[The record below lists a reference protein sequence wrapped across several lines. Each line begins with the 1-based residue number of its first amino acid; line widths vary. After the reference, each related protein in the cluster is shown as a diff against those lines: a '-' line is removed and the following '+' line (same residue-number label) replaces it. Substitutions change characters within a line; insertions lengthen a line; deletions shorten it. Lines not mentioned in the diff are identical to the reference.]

1 MTPGKVVG
9 SGSLTVMIRAVSPVV
24 WHGVNILGFW
34 DCVYYGL
41 EITQDKLV
49 SYTATNH
56 NFVILRGDSL
66 QAAAIIR

>member
-1 MTPGKVVG
+1 M
-9 SGSLTVMIRAVSPVV
+9 
-24 WHGVNILGFW
+24 
-34 DCVYYGL
+34 YYGL

-66 QAAAIIR
+66 QAAAIVRYAVGGKDLFTPDAENL